1 MLRSRCFILLACVF
15 ASAACSRVRTTP
27 AGDAGIVTATA
38 TASASGVVDAGRA
51 AQPPDAGE
59 PADAGADAAVE
70 AGKPRPQYTSLG
82 LTEHNVNT
90 FCQQKGY
97 YMLTGHTCLKLC
109 RSESECGTGEECKS
123 YDKGPKAC
131 WPK

>member
-1 MLRSRCFILLACVF
+1 MFRSRRFILLACLVG
-15 ASAACSRVRTTP
+15 SAACSKLRTSP
-27 AGDAGIVTATA
+27 P
-38 TASASGVVDAGRA
+38 VDAGSITPTA
-51 AQPPDAGE
+51 ASSASVAIDAGAG
-59 PADAGADAAVE
+59 ADADASADAAVE
-70 AGKPRPQYTSLG
+70 AGKPRPEYTSLG

-97 YMLTGHTCLKLC
+97 YLLTGHTCLKLC
-109 RSESECGTGEECKS
+109 RTEAECGSREECKS